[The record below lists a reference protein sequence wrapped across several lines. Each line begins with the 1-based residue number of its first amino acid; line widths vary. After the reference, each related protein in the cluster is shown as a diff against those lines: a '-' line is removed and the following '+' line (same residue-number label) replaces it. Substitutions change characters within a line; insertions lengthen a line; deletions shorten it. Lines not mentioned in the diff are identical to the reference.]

1 MAIENVY
8 MTLNPDLNLN
18 LNLNLN
24 PYTYPYTYNYGI
36 SGGTRMGYKSQETRQ
51 RN

>member
-18 LNLNLN
+18 LNLN
-24 PYTYPYTYNYGI
+24 PYTYNYSI
-36 SGGTRMGYKSQETRQ
+36 NRGTRIGRKG
-51 RN
+51 